1 MELSPSRF
9 FRTGTNELDHGALA
23 KDGEFGSASPSDGNG
38 GRTLVSCRCVASSV
52 ELCSASYSC
61 TCVCLF

>member
-38 GRTLVSCRCVASSV
+38 GRSSSI
-52 ELCSASYSC
+52 CSIPFRSRP
-61 TCVCLF
+61 CLSRKAE

>member
-23 KDGEFGSASPSDGNG
+23 KDGKFGSASPSDGNG
-38 GRTLVSCRCVASSV
+38 GRIDSVALGSIRGTKRLSGTD
-52 ELCSASYSC
+52 EILK
-61 TCVCLF
+61 